1 MDLSRHYRLIAAAS
15 LCALCI
21 SSAVADDCISPVKLG
36 DKPAMT
42 AYGDYSDFLV
52 AVMEHKA
59 LEEKKRKHQ
68 KLCPELYR
76 EAPTAAAKAESLDA
90 AIQASSQQPPF
101 DYRANASWYNRST
114 SQSFGLPSMPNAIMA
129 GTSLG
134 TSFTTLDD
142 GAVNDALA
150 ASILAMLGAGND
162 IEDARFA
169 SDFLSVMFER
179 TLAQREDDVDLA
191 FRSGDFLSQL
201 TSIDVSG
208 NGGLTLYLGGAGFLK
223 IDASI
228 ETESCLSS
236 CGEFQMTIGV
246 Q

>member
-1 MDLSRHYRLIAAAS
+1 MDLSRHYRLFAAAS
-15 LCALCI
+15 LCTLCMG
-21 SSAVADDCISPVKLG
+21 SAVADDCISPVKLG

-76 EAPTAAAKAESLDA
+76 EAPTAPGKAESLDA

-114 SQSFGLPSMPNAIMA
+114 SQSFSLPSMANATMA

-134 TSFTTLDD
+134 TSFATLDD
-142 GAVNDALA
+142 GPVNDALA
-150 ASILAMLGAGND
+150 ASILAMLGAGD
-162 IEDARFA
+162 DVEDARFA
-169 SDFLSVMFER
+169 SEFVSIMFER

-191 FRSGDFLSQL
+191 FRSGNFLSQL

-208 NGGLTLYLGGAGFLK
+208 NGGLTLYLGGTGFLK
-223 IDASI
+223 IDATI
-228 ETESCLSS
+228 ETEHCLTS
-236 CGEFQMTIGV
+236 CGEFLMTIGV

>member
-15 LCALCI
+15 LCALCV
-21 SSAVADDCISPVKLG
+21 SGAVADDCISPVKLG

-76 EAPTAAAKAESLDA
+76 EAPTAPAGIESLDA
-90 AIQASSQQPPF
+90 AIQASSKQPPF
-101 DYRANASWYNRST
+101 DYSANSSWYNRST
-114 SQSFGLPSMPNAIMA
+114 SQSFALPGMANATMA

-134 TSFTTLDD
+134 TSFMTLDEGPID
-142 GAVNDALA
+142 QALA

-162 IEDARFA
+162 IEDASFA
-169 SDFLSVMFER
+169 SDFVSIMFDR

-191 FRSGDFLSQL
+191 FRSGNFLSQL
-201 TSIDVSG
+201 TSIDQS
-208 NGGLTLYLGGAGFLK
+208 GGLTLYLGGAGFLA
-223 IDASI
+223 IDATI